1 MASKPQQRS
10 RCTPALRPGV
20 SFGGKTVD
28 HDKAAVA
35 HVGDVHVA
43 RRRDRKPG
51 RSVQNALP
59 PGYRGDDPRARHA
72 PDHVVA
78 GVSDVDISIWP
89 DRQTPGKAQ
98 PGVIGRA
105 TVSAVAVDI
114 VAAGDGRDPVRPGFD
129 SPNSVAPGVGNQ
141 DVTAFVDRDR
151 MWVVQH
157 RVSGRSLVAGRTRL
171 ALACEPAQDA
181 VGGTYPSRIAG
192 EIRDVERAVRR
203 ERETDRLHQRR
214 STGYEMHG
222 AVGVYADDPRTVG
235 EVHGL
240 AVG

>member
-10 RCTPALRPGV
+10 RCTPAPPPGV

-35 HVGDVHVA
+35 HVGDVHIA
-43 RRRDRKPG
+43 RRRDRKSG
-51 RSVQNALP
+51 RTVQNALP
-59 PGYRGDDPRARHA
+59 PGYRGDDPGARHA
-72 PDHVVA
+72 PDHVVS
-78 GVSDVDISIWP
+78 GVSDVDISVRP
-89 DRQTPGKAQ
+89 NRQPPGKAQ

-105 TVSAVAVDI
+105 TVPPVAEDI
-114 VAAGDGRDPVRPGFD
+114 VAAGDGRDPIRPGFD
-129 SPNSVAPGVGNQ
+129 SPDSVAPGVGNQ
-141 DVTAFVDRDR
+141 HVSAYVDRDR
-151 MWVVQH
+151 MRVVQH

-181 VGGTYPSRIAG
+181 VGGTYPYRIAG

-214 STGYEMHG
+214 STDYEMHG
-222 AVGVYADDPRTVG
+222 AVGVYAADHRTVG
-235 EVHGL
+235 EVQ
-240 AVG
+240 